1 MDDGGRSMNDD
12 REAELLEAAK
22 RGATD
27 AFEEA
32 IRPHLPMLLAYS
44 RAVCGDFHLAQDVV
58 QETAL
63 VAFRNL
69 NHLFPEADFASWL
82 KAIARRQALAARRK
96 NLRLATWTDEALEAA
111 YADPTPEAMGPRR
124 EALVLCL
131 EGLDAEA
138 GRIVRSHYF
147 DGLKLAALAATLDM
161 NLNTVKTTLY
171 RARLRLLECV
181 ERRLRAGN
189 V

>member
-1 MDDGGRSMNDD
+1 MHDEPEVR
-12 REAELLEAAK
+12 LIEAAK
-22 RGATD
+22 RGDTD
-27 AFEEA
+27 AFAEA
-32 IRPHLPMLLAYS
+32 VRPHLPMLLAYS

-63 VAFRNL
+63 IAFRNL
-69 NHLFPEADFASWL
+69 QHLFPEADFSSWL

-96 NLRLATWTDEALEAA
+96 SQRLTTWTDEALEAA
-111 YADPTPEAMGPRR
+111 YADPTPEATAPQRD
-124 EALVLCL
+124 ALVRCL
-131 EGLDAEA
+131 EGLDAET

-147 DGLKLAALAATLDM
+147 DGLALAALASTLGM

-181 ERRLRAGN
+181 ERRLRTENA
-189 V
+189 